1 PIEGPARIRAAAR
14 LAMRG
19 GLLWG
24 IGILLVMTGVPVYV
38 ILPAYALLFALSL
51 PFLGLRSSRL
61 FLAAAIAAAV
71 MPWIQPLLDAAPIWS
86 GPAGDD
92 LAA

>member
-1 PIEGPARIRAAAR
+1 
-14 LAMRG
+14 
-19 GLLWG
+19 
-24 IGILLVMTGVPVYV
+24 
-38 ILPAYALLFALSL
+38 
-51 PFLGLRSSRL
+51 GLRSSRL

-92 LAA
+92 LAAFVGWHYPFPVWIAFLLAGMGVGRLDLHMVRVQVLVTVV